1 MNHAYFSVVLLFAS
15 SIALHKE
22 SQTRVFVQMIRVTK
36 LDSTLKNVLRTTYPV
51 IFIEKVKTHNTIK
64 LP

>member
-1 MNHAYFSVVLLFAS
+1 MNHAYFLVVLLFVS
-15 SIALHKE
+15 SSALHKE

-36 LDSTLKNVLRTTYPV
+36 LDPTLKNVLRTTYPV
-51 IFIEKVKTHNTIK
+51 IFIEKVKTPNTIK